1 MGLDIFPHYYVRTN
15 SMDTYRVIFEH
26 VLIFL
31 YPGLAYYIADNNWQC
46 SEICKASVQP
56 RDRKQVTTFDVSYST
71 LQRLLF
77 TVLGKAF
84 SFKQNITGFC
94 MQTASC
100 MHMSPYCVMTCIGQ
114 MEMARNHTVLKHFVM
129 VQVWSLNQYLFFL
142 MSRAVKYGM

>member
-15 SMDTYRVIFEH
+15 RIDTYTLIFEH

-31 YPGLAYYIADNNWQC
+31 HLGLAYYIADNNWQH
-46 SEICKASVQP
+46 SEICKALVQP
-56 RDRKQVTTFDVSYST
+56 RNSKQVTTFDVSYST

-77 TVLGKAF
+77 TVLGKAY

-94 MQTASC
+94 MQTAC
-100 MHMSPYCVMTCIGQ
+100 CICMSPCCVMTCIEQ

-129 VQVWSLNQYLFFL
+129 VQVWSQN
-142 MSRAVKYGM
+142 